1 MRFSVWPALERSWS
15 EVLDLALRSE
25 ASGWD
30 GVWVAD
36 HFMVEESGEGQDG
49 VLEVWSTLS
58 GLAAAT
64 NQITLGSLVCSV
76 TYRHPAV
83 LASAAVTCDHISNGR
98 FVLGVG
104 AGWQESEHR
113 AYGFELGDLRT
124 RSDRLEDGCRAIR
137 GLLDNGSSTMRTR
150 HFVLEDASRY
160 PRPVDERLPLLVGGK
175 GERRTLRT
183 AALYA
188 DWWNAWADAE
198 ALRHKRQVL
207 RRHCEE
213 VGRDPDEVRCSTQAF
228 LCLSEDPAVQRDFVV
243 RAGRRPILMGS
254 VEAVTDQVGQ
264 LQDAGAQELIIPDW
278 TYASLARRDDELDQ
292 FISEVSP
299 SFSDSDASENRLG

>member
-1 MRFSVWPALERSWS
+1 M
-15 EVLDLALRSE
+15 
-25 ASGWD
+25 GD
-30 GVWVAD
+30 GP
-36 HFMVEESGEGQDG
+36 DG
-49 VLEVWSTLS
+49 VLEVWSTLG

-64 NQITLGSLVCSV
+64 ERITLGSLVCSV

-83 LASAAVTCDHISNGR
+83 LASAAATCDHISNGR

-104 AGWQESEHR
+104 AGWQENEHR
-113 AYGFELGDLRT
+113 AYGFELGDLKA

-137 GLLDNGSSTMRTR
+137 GLLENESWTMWSQ
-150 HFVLEDASRY
+150 HFEFADAPRY
-160 PRPVDERLPLLVGGK
+160 PKPVKERIPLLVGGK

-198 ALRHKRQVL
+198 TLRHKQQIL
-207 RRHCEE
+207 RRHCES
-213 VGRDPDEVRCSTQAF
+213 VGRDPDEVSCSTQAF
-228 LCLSEDPAVQRDFVV
+228 LCLSEDPAVQREFIA

-254 VEAVTDQVGQ
+254 REAVTDQVGQ

-278 TYASLARRDDELDQ
+278 TYESLSRRNDELDQ
-292 FISEVSP
+292 FISEVATL
-299 SFSDSDASENRLG
+299 F

>member
-1 MRFSVWPALERSWS
+1 MRFSVWPALERPWT

-25 ASGWD
+25 AAGWD
-30 GVWVAD
+30 GVCVAD
-36 HFMVEESGEGQDG
+36 HFMVEESDEGQDG
-49 VLEVWSTLS
+49 VLEVWSTLA

-64 NQITLGSLVCSV
+64 SRITLGSLVCSV

-104 AGWQESEHR
+104 AGWQESEHQ
-113 AYGFELGDLRT
+113 AYGFELGDLKT

-137 GLLDNGSSTMRTR
+137 GLLDSGSLTMRTR
-150 HFVLEDASRY
+150 HFVLEEAPRY
-160 PRPVDERLPLLVGGK
+160 PRPVDGRLPLLVGGK

-183 AALYA
+183 AALHA

-198 ALRHKRQVL
+198 TLRHKRQVL

-213 VGRDPDEVRCSTQAF
+213 IGRDPDEVRCSTQAF

-264 LQDAGAQELIIPDW
+264 LQDVGAQELIIPDW
-278 TYASLARRDDELDQ
+278 TYASLSRRDDELDQ
-292 FISEVSP
+292 FISEVAP
-299 SFSDSDASENRLG
+299 PFSNSDASENRMG

>member
-1 MRFSVWPALERSWS
+1 
-15 EVLDLALRSE
+15 
-25 ASGWD
+25 
-30 GVWVAD
+30 
-36 HFMVEESGEGQDG
+36 MVDEPGEGTNG
-49 VLEVWSTLS
+49 VLEVWSTLA

-64 NQITLGSLVCSV
+64 ERITLGSLVCSM

-98 FVLGVG
+98 FILGVG
-104 AGWQESEHR
+104 AGWQENEHR
-113 AYGFELGDLRT
+113 AYGFELGDLKT

-137 GLLDNGSSTMRTR
+137 GLLENESWSMRSQ
-150 HFVLEDASRY
+150 HLDFVDAPRY
-160 PRPVDERLPLLVGGK
+160 PKPVGGRLPLLVGGK

-198 ALRHKRQVL
+198 TLRHKRQVL
-207 RRHCEE
+207 RQHCED

-228 LCLSEDPAVQRDFVV
+228 LCLSEDPAVQREFIA
-243 RAGRRPILMGS
+243 RAGRRPVLMGS

-264 LQDAGAQELIIPDW
+264 LRNAGAQELIIPDW
-278 TYASLARRDDELDQ
+278 TYDTLSRRDNEFDQ
-292 FISEVSP
+292 FVSDIAP
-299 SFSDSDASENRLG
+299 AFAH